1 MASGV
6 SVPSKQTKGRAGD
19 MEEEVGLPPVREDV
33 RAYMAESRSRNK
45 AAEKFSL
52 NRRAKWS
59 RIGGPNPVTGN
70 PIHAG
75 ISFSKAT
82 YIGNSSLSRLL
93 RAAWLWRQ
101 DTHLPEEALSDV
113 VVMGVSFS
121 WDWPEKQV
129 MEYEM
134 GAAVFELLKTLER
147 IQHQSHRVDSK
158 AIEES
163 LADLLIVVQALEGF
177 TTVLINGLNHPILMG
192 RHRVWKTFELSVLK
206 PLHAFAEAAEVRAG
220 QSSSSPAVTSLL
232 WLEWGVVSWL
242 FLNESAGREE
252 ECLGDCEMGTV
263 CSSLLG
269 RLFKADDASF
279 FDAVG
284 MLRDGRQG
292 PKDSIKG
299 SDVVEVWICLIH
311 TLNQAAQHHQ
321 SRGFWTYFNSQVG
334 RSWAEEEESA
344 MEVVGDATSGE
355 TRSVRGRRFLDMML
369 ELCALHQFGVD
380 GSSHASI
387 TVPEN
392 WVLVY
397 WLLEH
402 KLLDL
407 ALSETE
413 EMELQCRH
421 VTVFCHRL
429 LLVWKWGPG
438 EYPVASISKYLR
450 LRHYRDMPSEG
461 GHRFPDFLKK
471 MIDTSIADLEQDYNI
486 PKDDDV
492 EPQPHYYVPAGQI
505 ATVPRI
511 PRLSVDLSL
520 AETVSCTDSAFE
532 IFLKLVILTFHQL
545 VGLLSQEPKVFV
557 GPRPLTMVPRMDDPK
572 NPQLETVTLLNKVE
586 KYKSCKRLASKILC
600 SSSDLLLERT
610 SDLDRSSSVC
620 NSCNVVLVIALM
632 VPDCVRNVSVRDVE
646 GILDPNVPDD
656 NLLEIIIHTHYYLG
670 TIWQRQAALGKLAI
684 WNHRHVE
691 FILNVYNE
699 HLVELRPR
707 LEKESPPPEE
717 PTSRNRITFRPQRP
731 ATNLAGLILGLM
743 TRLLKSGGR
752 LAPEGTSYPKVAFL
766 DKRLAVFF
774 APTAKFDTE
783 LRLSALELIEG
794 FLEQR
799 NAHKVRLEKTPA
811 PKAVVV
817 QAMVSGMS
825 VDGQVDVKSAAFA
838 EDEDLTW
845 AEEFAFDDDFLA
857 SSLAEPELSQPKP
870 AEVVL
875 QEDDGLMKVLMEWVY
890 PVLATLIKERR
901 QAHVRE
907 HVRKAFV
914 AKNGGSASSRTVVV
928 NPYLKQSTK
937 TPSQAAREGTDKE
950 LQPSPP
956 STVLSLAPHSFQY
969 LRDIFADVSM
979 LLLDK
984 KVLKMIELD
993 KEFRVGIWDMPVLQR
1008 LVLDDKLSWA
1018 TRVAATNPSMLL
1030 TQEDSVLLAWFASI
1044 GVPLNEVRL
1053 QVQLSDIIVKHGLA
1067 VRGTVIDIKTPLD
1080 TMTLAGHIFDGVP
1093 WFPCA
1098 FPNLSIESNQEPF
1111 DIDAFLAQVVQERE
1125 RVEEL
1130 RSVRFQLVAKAV
1142 SNMGEHYAELQ
1153 PLLDRPY
1160 CRLHSVIQ
1168 EIRFR
1173 YRGYLLAICS
1183 SLEMDYKR
1191 LQTDTPGD
1199 LIIHAEFLCDIFTHI
1214 LKNCEK
1220 ILQDDKH
1227 FHDSTIFLESVRLD
1241 AIRKKS
1247 KTSGNTATEADAVAM

>member
-1 MASGV
+1 M
-6 SVPSKQTKGRAGD
+6 
-19 MEEEVGLPPVREDV
+19 
-33 RAYMAESRSRNK
+33 
-45 AAEKFSL
+45 
-52 NRRAKWS
+52 
-59 RIGGPNPVTGN
+59 
-70 PIHAG
+70 
-75 ISFSKAT
+75 
-82 YIGNSSLSRLL
+82 
-93 RAAWLWRQ
+93 WRQ
-101 DTHLPEEALSDV
+101 DIHLPEEALSDV
-113 VVMGVSFS
+113 VVMGVSFT

-134 GAAVFELLKTLER
+134 GAAVFELQKRLEC
-147 IQHQSHRVDSK
+147 IQDRSHRVNST

-163 LADLLIVVQALEGF
+163 LADLSIVVQALEGF
-177 TTVLINGLNHPILMG
+177 TTVLINGLNRPILMG
-192 RHRVWKTFELSVLK
+192 RHRVWK
-206 PLHAFAEAAEVRAG
+206 A
-220 QSSSSPAVTSLL
+220 
-232 WLEWGVVSWL
+232 
-242 FLNESAGREE
+242 
-252 ECLGDCEMGTV
+252 
-263 CSSLLG
+263 
-269 RLFKADDASF
+269 
-279 FDAVG
+279 
-284 MLRDGRQG
+284 
-292 PKDSIKG
+292 
-299 SDVVEVWICLIH
+299 
-311 TLNQAAQHHQ
+311 
-321 SRGFWTYFNSQVG
+321 QVG
-334 RSWAEEEESA
+334 RSWAEEESG

-380 GSSHASI
+380 GSSSARI

-407 ALSETE
+407 SLSETE

-421 VTVFCHRL
+421 VIVFCHRL

-450 LRHYRDMPSEG
+450 LRHYRDMPTEG

-471 MIDTSIADLEQDYNI
+471 MIDTSVADLKQDYNI
-486 PKDDDV
+486 PKEDDI
-492 EPQPHYYVPAGQI
+492 EPQPHYYVPAGQT
-505 ATVPRI
+505 ATLPRI

-532 IFLKLVILTFHQL
+532 IFLKLAILTFHQL
-545 VGLLSQEPKVFV
+545 VELLSQEPRVFV
-557 GPRPLTMVPRMDDPK
+557 GPRALTMVPRMDDPK
-572 NPQLETVTLLNKVE
+572 NSQLETVTLLNKVE

-600 SSSDLLLERT
+600 SSSDLLLERA
-610 SDLDRSSSVC
+610 SVLDRSSSVC
-620 NSCNVVLVIALM
+620 NSCNVVLAIALM

-646 GILDPNVPDD
+646 CILDPNVPDD

-684 WNHRHVE
+684 WDHRHVE

-707 LEKESPPPEE
+707 MEREAPPPEE

-731 ATNLAGLILGLM
+731 ATNLAGLILSLM

-752 LAPEGTSYPKVAFL
+752 LAPGGTSYPKLAFL
-766 DKRLAVFF
+766 DKRLGVFF
-774 APTAKFDTE
+774 ASTAKFDTE

-799 NAHKVRLEKTPA
+799 NAHIERLKKPPTPK
-811 PKAVVV
+811 PVNV
-817 QAMVSGMS
+817 QAPVPRMS
-825 VDGQVDVKSAAFA
+825 VDGQVDVESAASA
-838 EDEDLTW
+838 EDEDLSW
-845 AEEFAFDDDFLA
+845 AEDFAFDDDFLV

-870 AEVVL
+870 VVVL
-875 QEDDGLMKVLMEWVY
+875 QEDDELTKVLIEWVY
-890 PVLATLIKERR
+890 PALATLIKERR

-907 HVRKAFV
+907 HVRKTFV
-914 AKNGGSASSRTVVV
+914 AKNGGSESSHAIVV
-928 NPYLKQSTK
+928 NPYFKQGTK
-937 TPSQAAREGTDKE
+937 THPQPAQEGTNKE
-950 LQPSPP
+950 LQISQP

-979 LLLDK
+979 LLLEK
-984 KVLKMIELD
+984 KVLRMMELE

-1008 LVLDDKLSWA
+1008 LVLNDKLSWA

-1030 TQEDSVLLAWFASI
+1030 MQEDPVLLAWFATI
-1044 GVPLNEVRL
+1044 GVPLNEVKL
-1053 QVQLSDIIVKHGLA
+1053 QVQLSDTIVKHGLA
-1067 VRGTVIDIKTPLD
+1067 VRDTVIDINTPLD
-1080 TMTLAGHIFDGVP
+1080 TMTLAGHIFDSVP
-1093 WFPCA
+1093 WSPCA
-1098 FPNLSIESNQEPF
+1098 LPNQPIGSNQEPF

-1130 RSVRFQLVAKAV
+1130 RSVRFKLVAKAV

-1173 YRGYLLAICS
+1173 YRGYLLALCS
-1183 SLEMDYKR
+1183 SLETDYKQYLGEHGHR
-1191 LQTDTPGD
+1191 GGCGGGGTSSMNGVLQ
-1199 LIIHAEFLCDIFTHI
+1199 LV
-1214 LKNCEK
+1214 K
-1220 ILQDDKH
+1220 ISKYSMNKTLGSPITR
-1227 FHDSTIFLESVRLD
+1227 HD
-1241 AIRKKS
+1241 
-1247 KTSGNTATEADAVAM
+1247 